1 MNLTDIHER
10 AVIRGEAF
18 SLDEISDALRGFST
32 IRRID
37 LLTTAKLLYD
47 ARKVMPKKEWKLWA
61 DEVTGLSRCEIY
73 HRAQVGQLLDLAFEN
88 KVLYR
93 RLITLSGDKLL
104 ALHRLAV
111 AGGMALVESFIA
123 VNKIDSMPLD
133 QLRMAVECDLCRLRH
148 GSNPDCERCTAFA
161 RPAHGFD
168 VNQPSLPGFDETLDA
183 VWHMEDD
190 ELAAKVT
197 TDTQAVKCVSGG
209 VKMVA
214 AYLEHQKNKFR
225 QNPSGGTDMV
235 NLLQLKAALLDGIK
249 EIEELIAGTIDNQ
262 EEDHEDTQVYS
273 TGIAGDSTQ
282 KQCGTTVQ
290 TDDESGDGFD
300 SSSENTTPKQCGTTV
315 QTDDESAGNQDGK
328 SCGTIQNECGGDS
341 AGTDSGDCC
350 SSGNHT
356 CQYGSECLC
365 GSAGECPGGSSRTA
379 EVPPI
384 LHGTQT
390 PEAPDSGSDDRQCGG
405 FNSN

>member
-1 MNLTDIHER
+1 MDFTQIHER
-10 AVIRGEAF
+10 AVLKGEKL
-18 SLDEISDALRGFST
+18 SIDEITLTLKGFAA

-183 VWHMEDD
+183 VWQMEDD

-235 NLLQLKAALLDGIK
+235 NLLQLKAALLDGIR

-273 TGIAGDSTQ
+273 TGIAGDTTQ

-290 TDDESGDGFD
+290 TDEQSTGSVDTDSG
-300 SSSENTTPKQCGTTV
+300 EKLCGTT
-315 QTDDESAGNQDGK
+315 Q
-328 SCGTIQNECGGDS
+328 
-341 AGTDSGDCC
+341 
-350 SSGNHT
+350 NHT
-356 CQYGSECLC
+356 NDTTVDGTVDDPGKMCGRHTNNGNDHHGCNCQSGTHQCHCGDECLC
-365 GSAGECPGGSSRTA
+365 SSSGGCSGGSKRTA

-384 LHGTQT
+384 LHGAQ
-390 PEAPDSGSDDRQCGG
+390 APCAQDAGSDDRQCGG

>member
-1 MNLTDIHER
+1 MDFTQIHER
-10 AVIRGEAF
+10 TVLKGEKL
-18 SLDEISDALRGFST
+18 SIDEITLTLKGFAA

-111 AGGMALVESFIA
+111 AGGLALVESFLA

-168 VNQPSLPGFDETLDA
+168 VNQPNLPGFDETLDA
-183 VWHMEDD
+183 VWHMDDD

-273 TGIAGDSTQ
+273 TGIAGDTTQ
-282 KQCGTTVQ
+282 KL
-290 TDDESGDGFD
+290 
-300 SSSENTTPKQCGTTV
+300 CGTTV

-328 SCGTIQNECGGDS
+328 SCGTIQNECGGDG
-341 AGTDSGDCC
+341 AGTDSGECC

-356 CQYGSECLC
+356 CQCGSECLC
-365 GSAGECPGGSSRTA
+365 GSAGECSGGSSRTA

-390 PEAPDSGSDDRQCGG
+390 PEPPDPGQDDRHRSCADQ
-405 FNSN
+405 N